1 MSEGFK
7 RPVYWSKYK
16 VIPDKNGTG
25 TNNRQKSIRELLDS
39 SYEGIKRLFV
49 FSYDVTDKY
58 GATVDSHQKYLL
70 PRVNNENYHI
80 EIYGRNLYEQPV
92 NDLIRQYDEVRKQST
107 GQDDDYVTGC
117 LLHFLI

>member
-1 MSEGFK
+1 M
-7 RPVYWSKYK
+7 
-16 VIPDKNGTG
+16 IPDKNGTA
-25 TNNRQKSIRELLDS
+25 TNNRQKSIRELLHS

-49 FSYDVTDKY
+49 FAYDVT
-58 GATVDSHQKYLL
+58 GNNRATVDSHQKYLL

-80 EIYGRNLYEQPV
+80 EIDWENLYEQPV

-107 GQDDDYVTGC
+107 GQDDDYATGC

>member
-1 MSEGFK
+1 M
-7 RPVYWSKYK
+7 
-16 VIPDKNGTG
+16 IPDKNGTG

-49 FSYDVTDKY
+49 FSYDVTDNY

-92 NDLIRQYDEVRKQST
+92 NDLIRQYDEVRKQSSR
-107 GQDDDYVTGC
+107 C
-117 LLHFLI
+117 LLHFLIFFKKRN